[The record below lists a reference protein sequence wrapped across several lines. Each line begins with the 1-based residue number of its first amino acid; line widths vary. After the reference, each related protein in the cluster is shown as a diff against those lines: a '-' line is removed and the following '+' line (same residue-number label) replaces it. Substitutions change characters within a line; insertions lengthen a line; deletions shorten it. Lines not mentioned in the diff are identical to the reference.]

1 MKSLLPRLLP
11 ILLATGSAAT
21 AGYSNFIRQ
30 IQLPSG
36 VQYDATVATSGSQL
50 SPLAINPGGAT
61 FELWTVL
68 DSPLTSY
75 LLDSCFVGSYVPVAT
90 VTLRSEDTS
99 SSIAR
104 TRCDRPFY
112 VDYTVNG
119 LLSGATDP
127 DPSKSVTL
135 YRYVQSYGTNGTGI
149 GIDRTQATLLS
160 QATISTNGAQRL
172 SYTLTS
178 VPNANRSKVR
188 GEERFSIYSI
198 EDYQAPASQLASQY
212 IQIWPVADGSITGIA
227 SGQLIRFALPTVTL
241 TINDIYPSASV
252 YAQVYKGAA
261 ALGTTGTIVSG
272 SALSINDSVPQS
284 RVLTLTGYDSV
295 FTDDGVW
302 TMELLTRTPFGL
314 DRLAF
319 VTFNLNRTIQMNS
332 TVVTIE

>member
-61 FELWTVL
+61 FQLWTVL

-272 SALSINDSVPQS
+272 SALSINDSVPQR

>member
-61 FELWTVL
+61 FQLWTVL

>member
-36 VQYDATVATSGSQL
+36 VQYDATVATSGSRL

-160 QATISTNGAQRL
+160 QATISTNGAQTL

-272 SALSINDSVPQS
+272 SALSINDSVPQN